1 MGQIKNI
8 KLHIVT
14 DIKTSMREEMS
25 KIYVGGLDHK
35 VTDPD
40 LYDSFDKFGV
50 IESVTIIKD
59 RETGDS
65 RGFGFVKFESESSAD
80 KAIGAGSSEKGIKVK
95 GELCTVELPRP
106 KPMDDGFRGGSR
118 GRGYDRERGG
128 RGGYRGGRG
137 GGGYDR
143 RESFDSYDSYRPRGG
158 GRGRGRGRF

>member
-80 KAIGAGSSEKGIKVK
+80 KAISAGSSEKGIKVK
-95 GELCTVELPRP
+95 GELCTVVVEEEVAE
-106 KPMDDGFRGGSR
+106 DSR
-118 GRGYDRERGG
+118 LKTGNKNHIP
-128 RGGYRGGRG
+128 
-137 GGGYDR
+137 
-143 RESFDSYDSYRPRGG
+143 SAHSNNSKQQI
-158 GRGRGRGRF
+158 